1 MAEYSAAKS
10 VNMPAVHSSFTALYW
25 RTELSLTYLGHSAVQ
40 FKVHDLTIYVDP
52 YFKDPVDWTT
62 LPKADLVIL
71 THGHFD
77 HGVLFSPQL
86 YEAWKCKFLAP
97 RTLTQWMQRK
107 YKRKIPAESLLSI
120 AHGETVEFKGLAITA
135 IPAHH
140 PVNHMGKTILRLFAR
155 SSAPGK
161 PVNGYYFDGYYH
173 AGDTIY
179 TADIPQALANKAIHT
194 ACLPIGGKYGVAS
207 PAEALKIAEQIG
219 ATRIVPLHWQALV
232 EQVPFRYQSSDLVKL
247 AKDCATRVAICPL
260 AIGELLERAES
271 NNGTAL
277 GLDASTIR

>member
-1 MAEYSAAKS
+1 M
-10 VNMPAVHSSFTALYW
+10 
-25 RTELSLTYLGHSAVQ
+25 SLTYLGHSAVQ
-40 FKVHDLTIYVDP
+40 FQVQDLTIYVDP

-77 HGVLFSPQL
+77 HGVLLSVQL

-97 RTLTQWMQRK
+97 RTLVQWMQRK
-107 YKRKIPAESLLSI
+107 YKRKIPADSFISI
-120 AHGETVEFKGLAITA
+120 AHGETVQFNGLAITA

-140 PVNHMGKTILRLFAR
+140 PVNRMGKTILRLFAR

-161 PVNGYYFDGYYH
+161 PVNGYYFNGYYH

-179 TADIPQALANKAIHT
+179 TAAIPEALANKPIHT

-219 ATRIVPLHWQALV
+219 AARIVPLHWQALV

-247 AKDCATRVAICPL
+247 AKDSTTRVAICPL
-260 AIGELLERAES
+260 AIGELLEPDGVGDNS
-271 NNGTAL
+271 HVSP
-277 GLDASTIR
+277 DATMIR

>member
-1 MAEYSAAKS
+1 M
-10 VNMPAVHSSFTALYW
+10 
-25 RTELSLTYLGHSAVQ
+25 SLTYLGHSAVQ
-40 FKVHDLTIYVDP
+40 FQAKGLIVYVDP

-62 LPKADLVIL
+62 LPKADLVML

-77 HGVLFSPQL
+77 HGVLMSPQL

-97 RTLTQWMQRK
+97 RTLVQWMQRK
-107 YKRKIPAESLLSI
+107 YKRKIPADAFISI
-120 AHGETVEFKGLAITA
+120 AHGETIDFRGMTITA
-135 IPAHH
+135 IPALH
-140 PVNHMGKTILRLFAR
+140 PVNRLGKTILRLFAR

-179 TADIPQALANKAIHT
+179 TPTIPDALKALPPVQT

-219 ATRIVPLHWQALV
+219 ATRVVPLHWQALV

-247 AKDCATRVAICPL
+247 GKDTKTAVSICPL
-260 AIGELLERAES
+260 AIGELLEREEVPDSSAVK
-271 NNGTAL
+271 APQ
-277 GLDASTIR
+277 

>member
-1 MAEYSAAKS
+1 
-10 VNMPAVHSSFTALYW
+10 
-25 RTELSLTYLGHSAVQ
+25 LSLTYLGHSAVLFQ
-40 FKVHDLTIYVDP
+40 VNDLTIYVDP

-77 HGVLFSPQL
+77 HGVLMSVPL
-86 YEAWKCKFLAP
+86 YEAWKCSFLAP
-97 RTLTQWMQRK
+97 RTLIQWMQRK
-107 YKRKIPAESLLSI
+107 YKRKIPNDAFIPI
-120 AHGETVEFKGLAITA
+120 AHGETIQYKGLAITA
-135 IPAHH
+135 VPAHH
-140 PVNHMGKTILRLFAR
+140 PVNRMGKTILRLFAR

-161 PVNGYYFDGYYH
+161 PVNGYFFSGYYH

-179 TADIPQALANKAIHT
+179 TAAIPAALENLQVDT

-219 ATRIVPLHWQALV
+219 ASRVVPLHWQALV

-247 AKDCATRVAICPL
+247 AKDSGTKVSIFPL
-260 AIGELLERAES
+260 AIGERLEPMTVGDTSILNPNS
-271 NNGTAL
+271 NMR
-277 GLDASTIR
+277 S

>member
-1 MAEYSAAKS
+1 M
-10 VNMPAVHSSFTALYW
+10 
-25 RTELSLTYLGHSAVQ
+25 SLTYLGHSAVQ

-77 HGVLFSPQL
+77 HGVLLSPQL
-86 YEAWKCKFLAP
+86 YEAWNCKFLAP
-97 RTLTQWMQRK
+97 KTLTQWMQRK
-107 YKRKIPAESLLSI
+107 FKRKIPIDSFLAI
-120 AHGETVEFKGLAITA
+120 AHGETVNFRGLAITA

-179 TADIPQALANKAIHT
+179 TAAIPEALAGKAIHT

-219 ATRIVPLHWQALV
+219 ASRIVPLHWQALV

-247 AKDCATRVAICPL
+247 AKDSATEVAICPL
-260 AIGELLERAES
+260 AIGELLEPVGLSGAA
-271 NNGTAL
+271 AL
-277 GLDASTIR
+277 SSDPTISR

>member
-1 MAEYSAAKS
+1 M
-10 VNMPAVHSSFTALYW
+10 
-25 RTELSLTYLGHSAVQ
+25 SLTYLGHSAVQ
-40 FKVHDLTIYVDP
+40 FQVNDLTIYVDP

-77 HGVLFSPQL
+77 HGVLMSVQL
-86 YEAWKCKFLAP
+86 WQAWNCSFLAP
-97 RTLTQWMQRK
+97 RTLIQWMQRK
-107 YKRKIPAESLLSI
+107 YKRKIPADAFI
-120 AHGETVEFKGLAITA
+120 AITHNETVQFKGLSITA
-135 IPAHH
+135 VPAHH
-140 PVNHMGKTILRLFAR
+140 PVNRMGKTILRLFAR

-179 TADIPQALANKAIHT
+179 TTAIPTALKDLRVHT

-219 ATRIVPLHWQALV
+219 ANRIVPLHWQALV

-247 AKDCATRVAICPL
+247 AKDNKTTVAICPL
-260 AIGELLERAES
+260 AIGELLEPVSAS
-271 NNGTAL
+271 DNSVL
-277 GLDASTIR
+277 GSSANLIS

>member
-1 MAEYSAAKS
+1 M
-10 VNMPAVHSSFTALYW
+10 
-25 RTELSLTYLGHSAVQ
+25 SLTYLGHSAVQ
-40 FKVHDLTIYVDP
+40 FQVKDLTIYVDP

-77 HGVLFSPQL
+77 HGVLMSVQL
-86 YEAWKCKFLAP
+86 WQAWKCSFLAP
-97 RTLTQWMQRK
+97 RTLIQWMQRK
-107 YKRKIPAESLLSI
+107 YKRKIPSDAFISI
-120 AHGETVEFKGLAITA
+120 AHNETVKFKGLSITA

-140 PVNHMGKTILRLFAR
+140 PVNRMGKTILRIFAR

-179 TADIPQALANKAIHT
+179 TTAIPTALKGLAVHT

-219 ATRIVPLHWQALV
+219 AHRIVPLHWQALV

-247 AKDCATRVAICPL
+247 AKDNKTTVSICPL
-260 AIGELLERAES
+260 AIGELLEP
-271 NNGTAL
+271 
-277 GLDASTIR
+277 ASTCDTSALDPTPGLI

>member
-1 MAEYSAAKS
+1 M
-10 VNMPAVHSSFTALYW
+10 
-25 RTELSLTYLGHSAVQ
+25 SLTYLGHSAVQ
-40 FKVHDLTIYVDP
+40 FQVNDLTIYVDP

-77 HGVLFSPQL
+77 HGVLLSVQL
-86 YEAWKCKFLAP
+86 YEAWNCSFLAP
-97 RTLTQWMQRK
+97 RTLIQWMQRK
-107 YKRKIPAESLLSI
+107 YKRKIPADAFIPI
-120 AHGETVEFKGLAITA
+120 AHGETVQYKGLAISA

-140 PVNHMGKTILRLFAR
+140 PVNRMGKTILRLFAR

-179 TADIPQALANKAIHT
+179 TAAIPEALANREIHT

-247 AKDCATRVAICPL
+247 AKDNATKVMICPL
-260 AIGELLERAES
+260 AIGELLEPVSVSDVAATNS
-271 NNGTAL
+271 NAKL
-277 GLDASTIR
+277 IR